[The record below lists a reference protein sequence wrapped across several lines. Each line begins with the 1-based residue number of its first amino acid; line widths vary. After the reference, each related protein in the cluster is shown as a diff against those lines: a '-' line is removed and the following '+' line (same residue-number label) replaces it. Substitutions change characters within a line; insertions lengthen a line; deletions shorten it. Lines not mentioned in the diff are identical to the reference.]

1 MYFNF
6 QKEYFLTMSLN
17 PNLHMKKLYHLRFFF
32 FLANCGEPNDIPRA
46 ILREGG
52 ITEGS
57 VRIYDCKPGTVTEG
71 SNSIVCQ
78 SNGLWSRSDLYCRRE
93 FI

>member
-1 MYFNF
+1 MDE
-6 QKEYFLTMSLN
+6 KTLPL
-17 PNLHMKKLYHLRFFF
+17 FFF
-32 FLANCGEPNDIPRA
+32 YFLANCGEPNDISRA

-52 ITEGS
+52 TIEGS

-93 FI
+93 FFCLFVFFLIFEFYNLSFFN

>member
-1 MYFNF
+1 MDE
-6 QKEYFLTMSLN
+6 KTLPL
-17 PNLHMKKLYHLRFFF
+17 FFF
-32 FLANCGEPNDIPRA
+32 YFLANCGEPNDISRA

-52 ITEGS
+52 TIEGS

-93 FI
+93 FFLFDFFLIFEFYNLSFFN

>member
-1 MYFNF
+1 MDE
-6 QKEYFLTMSLN
+6 KTLPL
-17 PNLHMKKLYHLRFFF
+17 FFF
-32 FLANCGEPNDIPRA
+32 NFLANCGEPNDISRA

-52 ITEGS
+52 TIEGS

-93 FI
+93 LFLFVFFLIFEFYNLSFFN

>member
-1 MYFNF
+1 
-6 QKEYFLTMSLN
+6 MSVN

-93 FI
+93 LI